1 MLEYINE
8 IQRQLIETYGFAEN
22 PQKPGLPLDVPDGYY
37 PMIINRRLD
46 HVRIVDG
53 TFSCC
58 NFDDQDHVCKYRE
71 ALEEIDRLEP
81 SDFTAGQ
88 DHLTPAFRKPD
99 LKEAFKFVIKI
110 VNRTLHNAD
119 ENMNPL
125 PSNT

>member
-8 IQRQLIETYGFAEN
+8 IQRQFITTYGFAEN
-22 PQKPGLPLDVPDGYY
+22 PDKPGLPLDVPDGYY
-37 PMIINRRLD
+37 PMIINRKLD
-46 HVRIVDG
+46 HVRVANGNI
-53 TFSCC
+53 SCC

-71 ALEEIDRLEP
+71 ALEEIDRMEP

-88 DHLTPAFRKPD
+88 DHLTPAFRQPD
-99 LKEAFKFVIKI
+99 LKEAFQYVIRV

-125 PSNT
+125 PSST